1 MPMKQMTLWLMLA
14 FALTATAE
22 NKRIPMLEEGKQ
34 WIYAYYQVVDEE
46 AGEYGYP
53 YMVWYTVKGDT
64 VIDSRNYKKVY
75 RKSEQDYTMRFRA
88 AMREDA
94 DGRVYAYNLYGD
106 KQDGLILDFDMKEF
120 DGRPVTVK
128 EDKVKAVG
136 STLRRY
142 RYSCTETDGTV
153 RDLDLVAV
161 EGVGF
166 RGKGLMQSLDPV
178 PPCICDYETLVMVQG
193 GSVGYFGDEFFNTP
207 ADVELTADERQLVK
221 QNNAFAFDLFRVARS
236 DGDRIIS
243 PLSITMALALL
254 NNAADGLTRD
264 EITGVLGAT
273 QPSSVD
279 GDFESPTPTALLNS
293 FCRKLLTAC
302 GELDPST
309 KVTLANTIFASDRYR
324 LCAPF
329 VQAAKE
335 WYDADV
341 QTRDFTDVEGT
352 VADINQWADDH
363 TQGMIPQ
370 VISARE
376 FDTLAVSYLLNAI
389 YFKGAWTHKFNPEYT
404 RDEVFQGAGIVPMM
418 QMDYYNGAK
427 FTYDENDLYQSV
439 VLPYGNEAYRMTVY
453 LPREGKT
460 IDDVLSQMDGSQWRI
475 QGQEYK
481 VDLKMPRFETDTD
494 LKLNDIMAY
503 LGMPSAFD
511 PYVSVIP
518 WLCEGYNAYIEMMK
532 QVARIKVSEEGTEA
546 AAVTII
552 GEGTTGMPQMATF
565 HANHPFFYI
574 ISERSTGAILFMGQ
588 FVGKKPTQTGLQG
601 VQSPTVAPLHSS
613 PITLYSVSGM
623 RLQAPSAKGVY
634 IVNGKKVVR

>member
-1 MPMKQMTLWLMLA
+1 MKQMTLWLMLA

-106 KQDGLILDFDMKEF
+106 EQDGLILDFDMKEF

-376 FDTLAVSYLLNAI
+376 FDTLAISYLLNAI

-418 QMDYYNGAK
+418 QMDYYNGAE

-439 VLPYGNEAYRMTVY
+439 VLPYGNGAYLMTVY

-511 PYVSVIP
+511 PYASVIP
-518 WLCEGYNAYIEMMK
+518 WLCEDYNAYIEMMK

-552 GEGTTGMPQMATF
+552 GEATSGIPSMATF
-565 HANHPFFYI
+565 HANRPFFYI